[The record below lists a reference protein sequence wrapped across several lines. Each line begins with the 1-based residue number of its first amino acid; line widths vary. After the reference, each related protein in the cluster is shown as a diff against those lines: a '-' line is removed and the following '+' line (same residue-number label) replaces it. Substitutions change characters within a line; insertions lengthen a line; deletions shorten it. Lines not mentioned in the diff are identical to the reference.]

1 MTIQDYLRVMGRH
14 WLLVLVSALVGTGV
28 AFGVTQAMPKVYV
41 ATTTQFVRGLPTGT
55 TAGADYQAA
64 QFAQSRAKSYSVMI
78 GNPDVLAGIISDLNL
93 DMTPGDLYPRL
104 TVENPIDT
112 PLLNVSARGRTADEA
127 QELSIAAANNLTKLI
142 LRLESAGTTRT
153 SPIDIQTAVP
163 ALKPTQPSS
172 PRLLLNVAVGSM
184 LGLAIGSVLAL
195 IRDSRPTRARRRR
208 HQAPGAELAA
218 APHVE
223 RGNPA
228 RQASTEPSPDPAA
241 TNGSAAV
248 ESPAVESPAVESPA
262 AEPAARGPVDA
273 S

>member
-1 MTIQDYLRVMGRH
+1 MTIQDYLRVLGRH
-14 WLLVLVSALVGTGV
+14 WFLVLLCALVGTGL
-28 AFGVTQAMPKVYV
+28 AFGVTQTMPKVYV

-112 PLLNVSARGRTADEA
+112 PLLNVTARGRTADEA
-127 QELSIAAANNLTKLI
+127 QELSVAAANNLTKLI

-195 IRDSRPTRARRRR
+195 IRDSRPARARGRQRQPR
-208 HQAPGAELAA
+208 GA
-218 APHVE
+218 
-223 RGNPA
+223 
-228 RQASTEPSPDPAA
+228 EPSPMPPVERADPASPTSTEAAPVTTA
-241 TNGSAAV
+241 TNGSTAA
-248 ESPAVESPAVESPA
+248 ESPA
-262 AEPAARGPVDA
+262 AERAARGPVGSA
-273 S
+273 